1 MPSETAP
8 PRLLART
15 IQQEGLEEN
24 LRFLILEVH
33 KQILATRDYLAAPT
47 PGARDGVVSKDDYID
62 NLKNIIQ
69 RKCFTLA
76 GQSHNENGAL
86 VEFLK
91 AVDVVT
97 VNLERIADFCENI
110 LAQGAYVDVE
120 VLKRE
125 DFTAFFDAILDAVSK
140 IQSATLGKDAQTA
153 LEICKAEHVTDCLYA
168 VALQR
173 IIRKLKKGRDVES
186 WVTILFIYRYLE
198 RMGDSLL
205 NIGEAILSAC
215 LGERIK
221 IDQFRALEDTL
232 GMSATGQTIAD
243 VTLEPVAETRS
254 GCRIGR
260 VRSKSGADGRLVIF
274 KEGSIRKLTQEK
286 ANAEQWDK
294 VLPGIAP
301 HIFAFHD
308 HGESGSILFEYLPG
322 HTFEEL
328 LLSGDAGEARD
339 ALRALCQAM
348 SEVWTRTREATP
360 IKPHF
365 VGQIASRLRDVY
377 AIHPEFRSQ
386 VLGIGTLD
394 VPSFDALLLQAQ
406 DLDDLLEAPFSVFIH
421 GDFNVDN
428 VIYRKEGQ
436 RVHFVDLH
444 RSRRMDW
451 LQDVS
456 VFLVSNF
463 RLQVFDHPVRDVIS
477 TVMQDFFEFAHTTAA
492 QSGDTTFAA
501 RLGLGVAR
509 SFVTSSRFVLDPA
522 FAKVM
527 FLRARYLIEQLLVHD
542 RDNLASFTFPQEV
555 LVD

>member
-1 MPSETAP
+1 MPSEAAP
-8 PRLLART
+8 PRVLART
-15 IQQEGLEEN
+15 LQQEGLEEN

-33 KQILATRDYLAAPT
+33 KQILATRDYLAAPS
-47 PGARDGVVSKDDYID
+47 PGAQDGVVAKDDYID

-110 LAQGAYVDVE
+110 LAPGAYVDVE
-120 VLKRE
+120 ILARE
-125 DFTAFFDAILDAVSK
+125 DFSAFFDAILEAVAK
-140 IQSATLGKDAQTA
+140 IQVATLRKDTQIA
-153 LEICKAEHVTDCLYA
+153 LEICKAEHVTDALYA
-168 VALQR
+168 TALRR
-173 IIRKLKKGRDVES
+173 ILGKLKEGRDVES

-232 GMSATGQTIAD
+232 VRSETGQSIAD

-286 ANAEQWDK
+286 ASAEQWDTI
-294 VLPGIAP
+294 LPGIAP
-301 HIFAFHD
+301 RIFAFHD

-328 LLSGDAGEARD
+328 LLQGDAADVRA
-339 ALRALCQAM
+339 ALQVLSATM
-348 SEVWTRTREATP
+348 SQVWAKTRENTP
-360 IKPHF
+360 IQPHF
-365 VGQIASRLRDVY
+365 IGQIASRLRDVY
-377 AIHPEFRSQ
+377 AVHPEFRSQ
-386 VLGIGTLD
+386 ALGIGTLD
-394 VPSFDALLLQAQ
+394 VPSFDALLVRAQA
-406 DLDDLLEAPFSVFIH
+406 LDDLLAAPFSVFIH

-428 VIYRKEGQ
+428 VIYDSQ

-463 RLQVFDHPVRDVIS
+463 RLQVFDQPVRDVIS
-477 TVMQDFFEFAHTTAA
+477 TVTKDFFEFARSTAE
-492 QSGDTTFAA
+492 QLGDTTFAA

-509 SFVTSSRFVLDPA
+509 SFVTSSRFVLDPG

-527 FLRARYLIEQLLVHD
+527 FLRARYLIEQVLAHD
-542 RDNLASFTFPQEV
+542 PEQLAGFKFPQEV